1 MRARQVTNSKLR
13 KLLTGTEAQDLVEYG
28 LAISLIA
35 LALIG
40 GMNRVATAL
49 LNAFTNISTTLTP
62 VASPPSGGHDY
73 LIYPGPFHG
82 MPGFEPA
89 PSGIVLAAWEPAADP
104 HTGLLNR
111 HAAAFGQS
119 TQSFAAGDRVR
130 PDGDRGRFRLRLA
143 DSGGGLV
150 REA

>member
-13 KLLTGTEAQDLVEYG
+13 KLLTGKEAQDLVEYA

-62 VASPPSGGHDY
+62 VASPPVGRPRLPYLPRPVPRNARVRAGSIGYSSGGLGASRRSPHR
-73 LIYPGPFHG
+73 IA
-82 MPGFEPA
+82 EP
-89 PSGIVLAAWEPAADP
+89 PCCCLRPIDPILRCWRSSAA
-104 HTGLLNR
+104 
-111 HAAAFGQS
+111 
-119 TQSFAAGDRVR
+119 
-130 PDGDRGRFRLRLA
+130 
-143 DSGGGLV
+143 
-150 REA
+150 